1 MGIRCDP
8 FGMARAHRTTT
19 AFFRHHTAI
28 RLVLAIG
35 LIVAGL
41 VSWANSEPAT
51 VTQPIVVAARDIAS
65 GASLTAA
72 DLTTGYDSLG
82 LADVDPAALLGET
95 VRGPISEGE
104 PITMSRITPGRSLTV
119 ESGRVVFPLPLPDDG
134 MAGMLVAGDVV
145 DVVVASDRLSD
156 LSDNENPVRTAASRV
171 EVLTVVAPNSKD
183 TLAPGSSDSAVLL
196 DVTNAQAK
204 ELASIRRS
212 DRVSLTLAGR

>member
-19 AFFRHHTAI
+19 AFFRHHTVI

-51 VTQPIVVAARDIAS
+51 VTKPIVVAARDIAS

-72 DLTTGYDSLG
+72 DLSTGYDSLG

-95 VRGPISEGE
+95 ARGPISEGE

-119 ESGRVVFPLPLPDDG
+119 ESGRVVFPLPLPDCRRRRRRCQSHYYHLLLHSCTATDRTT
-134 MAGMLVAGDVV
+134 ASLKKPIV
-145 DVVVASDRLSD
+145 DL
-156 LSDNENPVRTAASRV
+156 
-171 EVLTVVAPNSKD
+171 
-183 TLAPGSSDSAVLL
+183 
-196 DVTNAQAK
+196 
-204 ELASIRRS
+204 
-212 DRVSLTLAGR
+212 